1 MRASILTV
9 VALLGLVG
17 TASQAAA
24 DDLFHPVPAAA
35 GQTPGLELRVVRYGQ
50 GVHGEMV
57 VEVHNPSA
65 TAATFVS
72 SGLYFL
78 PDAQGDEEAPQRLAI
93 VGGIRAGSE
102 DAPTDL
108 VSVAAGGTRKLR
120 FDVYCIDASRHS
132 PSTAQPYTLASAR
145 LPERTVLAIHSETRT
160 TMRGVQL
167 RPTPEQASM
176 IQSQVWEARRRARAR
191 LLGE

>member
-17 TASQAAA
+17 TAAA
-24 DDLFHPVPAAA
+24 DDRFHPVPAAP
-35 GQTPGLELRVVRYGQ
+35 GQSPGLELRVVRYGQ

-57 VEVHNPSA
+57 VEVKNAGAAP
-65 TAATFVS
+65 ATFVA

-78 PDAQGDEEAPQRLAI
+78 PDPQGDEDAPQRLAI

-102 DAPTDL
+102 DAPSDL
-108 VSVAAGGTRKLR
+108 VSVAAGATRKLR
-120 FDVYCIDASRHS
+120 FDVYCIDSSRHS

-145 LPERTVLAIHSETRT
+145 LPARVVTEIGAQTHT
-160 TMRGVQL
+160 TLRGVEL
-167 RPTPEQASM
+167 RPSPEQASL
-176 IQSQVWEARRRARAR
+176 IQSQVWEARRRTRAR